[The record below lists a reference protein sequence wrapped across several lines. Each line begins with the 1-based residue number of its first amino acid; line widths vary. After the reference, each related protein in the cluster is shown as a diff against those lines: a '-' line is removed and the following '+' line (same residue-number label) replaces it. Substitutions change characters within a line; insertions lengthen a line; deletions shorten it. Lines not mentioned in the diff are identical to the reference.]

1 MKLLHSLEPISALN
15 KMTTPTFHDLGSD
28 LARYAV
34 DARYESIAADAVD
47 AAKKSVL
54 DLIGVTL
61 AASGVEPVARTV
73 IDMVRENG
81 GRPECSVLGFT
92 DRVPAAW
99 AAFANGAMAHC
110 LDFDDLTPWGAH
122 ASSSIIPAA
131 LAIAERRGGISGREL
146 ITAIAIGQDIFARM
160 RCHVD
165 WRKDWNISTV
175 LGVFAATAS
184 AGRLLGL
191 SHTGMASALSLAA
204 MQSAG
209 TMDVIYGIGGDLRCI
224 YAAFSAKAAVVS
236 AMLAEKG
243 IVGTKTTFEG
253 ENGFF
258 KTYFDNRFDREAM
271 LKGLGRDFMG
281 GSTLYK
287 PWPAVGPAH
296 SHIYA
301 TIQLVTAHDLRPEDI
316 REIRV
321 HVGDYHEI
329 MCSPLESRRA
339 PATLVDAKFSLP
351 FLVAVAAVRRDVTIS
366 DFTGDALHNPEVLAM
381 SDKVVPVAD
390 AAFDWKMELPLGQVE
405 ILMRDGRHFTQIG
418 TEVPGSPAAPMSWND
433 IERKFIN
440 CAAAAASP
448 PSGAQIEEMLQMVR
462 QLESLDD
469 VANLLRCLARP

>member
-1 MKLLHSLEPISALN
+1 
-15 KMTTPTFHDLGSD
+15 MTTPTFHDLGSD
-28 LARYAV
+28 LARYSV
-34 DARYESIAADAVD
+34 DARYESIPADAVD

-61 AASGVEPVARTV
+61 AASGVEPVARAV
-73 IDMVRENG
+73 IDVVRENG
-81 GRPECSVLGFT
+81 GRPECSVLGFA

-122 ASSSIIPAA
+122 ASSSILPAA
-131 LAIAERRGGISGREL
+131 LAIAERRGGVSGREM
-146 ITAIAIGQDIFARM
+146 ITAIAVGQDIFARM

-191 SHTGMASALSLAA
+191 SHTQMASALSLAS

-224 YAAFSAKAAVVS
+224 YAGFSAKAAVVS
-236 AMLAEKG
+236 TMLAAKG

-258 KTYFDNRFDREAM
+258 KTYFDNRYDRENM
-271 LKGLGRDFMG
+271 LKGLGSDFTG
-281 GSTLYK
+281 GTTLYK
-287 PWPAVGPAH
+287 PWPAVGPSH

-316 REIRV
+316 KEIRV

-366 DFTGDALHNPEVLAM
+366 DFTGNALHNPEVLAV
-381 SDKVVPVAD
+381 SKKVVPIAD
-390 AAFDWKMELPLGQVE
+390 PTFDWKMELPLGQVE
-405 ILMRDGRHFTQIG
+405 IITCDGRRFTQIG
-418 TEVPGSPAAPMSWND
+418 TEVPGSPAAPMSWDD
-433 IERKFIN
+433 IERKFAN
-440 CAAAAASP
+440 CASVAASP
-448 PSGAQIEEMLQMVR
+448 PSIAQVEETQQMVR

-469 VANLLRCLARP
+469 ATDLLRRLARA

>member
-1 MKLLHSLEPISALN
+1 MSNS
-15 KMTTPTFHDLGSD
+15 HDLGHD
-28 LARYAV
+28 LASYSV
-34 DARYESIAADAVD
+34 DARYESIPSDAVE
-47 AAKKSVL
+47 AAKKSLL

-61 AASGVEPVARTV
+61 AASGVEPVARSV
-73 IDMVRENG
+73 IEVVRENG
-81 GRPECSVLGFT
+81 GRAESSVLGFA

-99 AAFANGAMAHC
+99 AAFANGAMSHC

-131 LAIAERRGGISGREL
+131 LAISERQGGISGREM

-175 LGVFAATAS
+175 MGVFAATAA

-191 SHTGMASALSLAA
+191 PQTQMASALSLAS
-204 MQSAG
+204 MQAAG
-209 TMDVIYGIGGDLRCI
+209 TMDVVYGIGGDLRCI
-224 YAAFSAKAAVVS
+224 YAGFSAKAAVVA
-236 AMLAEKG
+236 AMLAQKG
-243 IVGTKTTFEG
+243 IVGTKSTFEG
-253 ENGFF
+253 DNGFF
-258 KTYFDNRFDREAM
+258 KTFFDNRYDRESM
-271 LKGLGRDFMG
+271 LKDLGSDFTG

-287 PWPAVGPAH
+287 PWPAVGPSH

-301 TIQLVTAHDLRPEDI
+301 TIQLVTANDLRAEDI
-316 REIRV
+316 KEIRV

-329 MCSPLESRRA
+329 MCSPLHSRRA

-366 DFTGDALHNPEVLAM
+366 DFTGDALQSPQVLAVAE
-381 SDKVVPVAD
+381 KVVPVANP
-390 AAFDWKMELPLGQVE
+390 AFDWKMELPLGQVE
-405 ILMRDGRHFTQIG
+405 IIAHDGRQFSQIG

-433 IERKFIN
+433 IERKFAN
-440 CAAAAASP
+440 CASVAATPLSAT
-448 PSGAQIEEMLQMVR
+448 QIEEAQQMVR

-469 VANLLRCLARP
+469 VTHLFGCLT